1 MSVAMAA
8 PQSSQSS
15 AHSGPTPVPRVAR
28 LTHYDRLGLHPS
40 ASMLEIRRQYR
51 ELSKQYHP
59 DTTPLP
65 AAIATEKFHQ
75 LNEAYAILSNTER
88 RARYDLQIGY
98 ARIPT
103 VRSQRTPQSYRSNS
117 AYLDPIDRPLSPG
130 ELFALLILGGSLV
143 LCLGL
148 AVAIALWR
156 GDPLF

>member
-1 MSVAMAA
+1 MAA
-8 PQSSQSS
+8 SQSS
-15 AHSGPTPVPRVAR
+15 PQSGSPPSSAVPR
-28 LTHYDRLGLHPS
+28 LTYYDRLGLHPS
-40 ASMLEIRRQYR
+40 ASMLDIRRQYR

-59 DTTPLP
+59 DTTRLP

-75 LNEAYAILSNTER
+75 LNEAYATLSNADR
-88 RARYDLQIGY
+88 RARYDLQIRY

-103 VRSQRTPQSYRSNS
+103 VRSHRPPQPYRSTS
-117 AYLDPIDRPLSPG
+117 ADLDPIDRPLSPG